1 MADDFQDDFIV
12 DFTPGELAGTETGP
26 GRETDLVEQRLRYSL
41 DTGGG
46 EDEPDIAVN
55 LGPLVAGTTYAICM
69 ARSVFFFPFSFL
81 VTQEAHW
88 TASPVKQYLL
98 HGFFLPK
105 GINNRENFGGF

>member
-12 DFTPGELAGTETGP
+12 DFTPGELAGTDAGP

-55 LGPLVAGTTYAICM
+55 LGPLVAGTMKHCVVLTP
-69 ARSVFFFPFSFL
+69 FFRFL
-81 VTQEAHW
+81 
-88 TASPVKQYLL
+88 
-98 HGFFLPK
+98 F
-105 GINNRENFGGF
+105 

>member
-12 DFTPGELAGTETGP
+12 DFTPGELAGTDTGP

-55 LGPLVAGTTYAICM
+55 LGPLVAGTMMQYAWHGPH
-69 ARSVFFFPFSFL
+69 SFFPFSFL
-81 VTQEAHW
+81 EGD
-88 TASPVKQYLL
+88 SN
-98 HGFFLPK
+98 FF
-105 GINNRENFGGF
+105 